1 MQICGRWNDTISPD
15 YSSAMFWMSNISLM
29 LSPTKLTHENLEYF
43 FFGGGGGVYLYKVI
57 SRMGDSLQVPP
68 RRVLG

>member
-43 FFGGGGGVYLYKVI
+43 FLGGGRCLSVQSYFAHG
-57 SRMGDSLQVPP
+57 
-68 RRVLG
+68 